1 MLNTG
6 GTAQATAFGS
16 ALTGAALN
24 TKVAGGVAAVSGVGI
39 GVRPKV
45 IVMHP
50 RRWGYLI
57 SLSDTAGRP
66 LVVPNA
72 GAGSNVLAANTDPGG
87 YSGGDDPGDFRQATP
102 VGSMQGLP
110 VITDANL
117 PTNQGTNLEDVIVVF
132 DNDAV
137 LLWED
142 GDGMPRQLRF
152 EQTLGQNLTTKLV
165 AYGYAAFTAG
175 RYPQAVAKI
184 GGADTAAGNG
194 LVAPTF

>member
-1 MLNTG
+1 
-6 GTAQATAFGS
+6 
-16 ALTGAALN
+16 
-24 TKVAGGVAAVSGVGI
+24 
-39 GVRPKV
+39 
-45 IVMHP
+45 
-50 RRWGYLI
+50 
-57 SLSDTAGRP
+57 
-66 LVVPNA
+66 
-72 GAGSNVLAANTDPGG
+72 VLAANTDPGG

-117 PTNQGTNLEDVIVVF
+117 PTNIGTNLEDVIIVF

-152 EQTLGQNLTTKLV
+152 EQTLGQNLTK
-165 AYGYAAFTAG
+165 ARGYGYAAFTAG
-175 RYPQAVAKI
+175 RYPQAVAKV